1 MYWSP
6 WFKIF
11 LCFCFPYII
20 LFVDNLRSIY
30 VYVLKFPCFWLY
42 VILKLCRIMLLMHAN
57 LTVLISVQISYLRC
71 LLHCVTLCM
80 FCDLHQS
87 YDMAAGL
94 LATGLQPGDRVGI
107 WSPNCYEWFVT
118 QFAAARAGLVLVSN
132 ESNELLCLEIM
143 VVSLLLCTVLQA
155 FHWQLWKSNW

>member
-1 MYWSP
+1 
-6 WFKIF
+6 
-11 LCFCFPYII
+11 
-20 LFVDNLRSIY
+20 
-30 VYVLKFPCFWLY
+30 
-42 VILKLCRIMLLMHAN
+42 
-57 LTVLISVQISYLRC
+57 
-71 LLHCVTLCM
+71 M